1 MFDGIDL
8 KNLNLGDML
17 NKFQD
22 MAKEQQEKSSQNLF
36 TAKAGGGMVE
46 ISINGNSEVVDL
58 KIDDSLLEDK
68 DSLQILLISCMND
81 IIKQSEEN
89 KKRMAM
95 SLMGNLGGLG
105 NLGQKQMKELLEKF
119 EDYLLNNLPKIDT
132 FHPHFENAMQDMLKA
147 GGKRFRPML
156 LLSVVNSKK
165 PLLVEN
171 SLKVALA
178 VEFLH
183 TYSLVHDDLP
193 SMDNADLRRGFTTLH
208 KKYDEVTAILVGDA
222 LNSESFNLIA
232 NSSLHNDIKIELI
245 KLLAENGGL
254 NGMIIGQAIDCYF
267 EKQILELEKL
277 EFLHIHKTAK
287 LIASSLKMGAII
299 SNYDEKIQEEL
310 YNFGL
315 DIGLLFQIQDDIIDE
330 LESSEIAGKTTKNDS
345 LKNSFVNLLGLEE
358 SLKSADNLAT
368 KCLETMNSFDK
379 NLKDSLWELLIN
391 YINRHKKYNS

>member
-1 MFDGIDL
+1 
-8 KNLNLGDML
+8 
-17 NKFQD
+17 
-22 MAKEQQEKSSQNLF
+22 
-36 TAKAGGGMVE
+36 
-46 ISINGNSEVVDL
+46 
-58 KIDDSLLEDK
+58 
-68 DSLQILLISCMND
+68 
-81 IIKQSEEN
+81 
-89 KKRMAM
+89 
-95 SLMGNLGGLG
+95 
-105 NLGQKQMKELLEKF
+105 MKELLEKF
-119 EDYLLNNLPKIDT
+119 EDYLFNNLPKIDT

-193 SMDNADLRRGFTTLH
+193 SIDNADLRRGFTTLH

>member
-1 MFDGIDL
+1 
-8 KNLNLGDML
+8 
-17 NKFQD
+17 
-22 MAKEQQEKSSQNLF
+22 
-36 TAKAGGGMVE
+36 
-46 ISINGNSEVVDL
+46 
-58 KIDDSLLEDK
+58 
-68 DSLQILLISCMND
+68 
-81 IIKQSEEN
+81 
-89 KKRMAM
+89 
-95 SLMGNLGGLG
+95 
-105 NLGQKQMKELLEKF
+105 MKELLEKF
-119 EDYLLNNLPKIDT
+119 EDYLFNNLPKIDT

-165 PLLVEN
+165 PLLVDN